1 MVDTRNA
8 EVMVLSERAA
18 GLRKNWGWLLTLG
31 VLLVALGVVALVDA
45 TRFTVVS
52 MLFFGWV
59 LLVAGIVE
67 VVQAFRHRDSWYLMV
82 HALNAALA
90 IVVGLI
96 LLRNPSVATVVVT
109 LLLAIYFTVAGVFRI
124 VAAFSDRAPGWHWG
138 LISGIASLVL
148 GILVW
153 MNWPEAS
160 YWVIGLF
167 IGIELLVL
175 GATQIMT
182 ALAAR
187 KLPAP
192 AH

>member
-1 MVDTRNA
+1 MA
-8 EVMVLSERAA
+8 ETDNVAAIVMSEKAARLRA
-18 GLRKNWGWLLTLG
+18 NWGWLLTLG

-52 MLFFGWV
+52 MLFFGWI
-59 LLVAGIVE
+59 LLIAGVVE
-67 VVQAFRHRDSWYLMV
+67 AIQAFRHRDSWYLLV

-96 LLRNPSVATVVVT
+96 LLRNPTVAAIVVT
-109 LLLAIYFTVAGVFRI
+109 LLVAIYFTVAGVFRI
-124 VAAFSDRAPGWHWG
+124 VVALKDRVPGWHWG
-138 LISGIASLVL
+138 LVSGIAALVL

-153 MNWPEAS
+153 IQWPEAS

-167 IGIELLVL
+167 IGIELIIL

-192 AH
+192 AY

>member
-1 MVDTRNA
+1 MVDTGNGG
-8 EVMVLSERAA
+8 VVVLSEQAA
-18 GLRKNWGWLLTLG
+18 KLRGNWGWLLALG
-31 VLLVALGVVALVDA
+31 VLLVILGVVALVDA

-59 LLVAGIVE
+59 LVAAGIVE
-67 VVQAFRHRDSWYLMV
+67 AIQAFRHRDSWYLLV

-96 LLRNPSVATVVVT
+96 LLRNPSVAAVVVT
-109 LLLAIYFTVAGVFRI
+109 LLLAIYFTAAGVFRI
-124 VAAFSDRAPGWHWG
+124 VAALKDRTPGWHWG
-138 LISGIASLVL
+138 LISGIAALVL

-153 MNWPEAS
+153 MQWPEAS

-167 IGIELLVL
+167 IGIELIIL